1 MAHETHHH
9 SSDNQPRT
17 AISSSFWFVLILAG
31 LFIAAVNFV
40 RSSSSGHDDHGS
52 GHGAAETHHTT
63 QEATASQ
70 TLEGETGLG
79 KTAQDTTQHFGSE
92 MAVDSLHREG
102 QH

>member
-40 RSSSSGHDDHGS
+40 RSSSSGHDDHGT
-52 GHGAAETHHTT
+52 GHGQHETM
-63 QEATASQ
+63 EATSSQ

-79 KTAQDTTQHFGSE
+79 KPADQATTQHFGDT
-92 MAVDSLHREG
+92 AHNTTQHQG